1 MPTDIDQLNH
11 PDRQARLAAAS
22 RIATGLASRT
32 DILPPS
38 EEVNNHVHSFYS
50 FSPYSPT
57 KIAFMALKSGLQAV
71 GVMDHASV
79 SGGEEMLE
87 AGKIFGMATTV
98 GFEMR
103 VNFDGAP
110 YSGKKLNN
118 PDSENIVY
126 IAFHGIPRQRISQ
139 CAEFL
144 KPVQHHRNLRNRSQ
158 VEKLNGLIAGTGLQP
173 LDFDRDVWAISK
185 AAEGGSIT
193 ERHILAALATTLIQ
207 HTGGGKKLTEFVRGK
222 LKTEIPAK
230 LATLLEDPANPHLVY
245 DLLGILKASFL
256 PGFFIQPNND
266 ECLSVFTAI
275 DFARSI
281 NAIPAYAYLGDIAE
295 SPTGDKKAEKFEDE
309 FLDGLVPALKQLGF
323 QSITYMPPRNTVP
336 QLLRVQ
342 QLCRESGLMEISGVD
357 INSSRQSFRCP
368 EILMPECRHLNEST
382 WALIAHEKLASANE
396 QYAFFNPAN
405 PFAKMPLAERLQRY
419 AGVGIRIDRRKPET
433 VLNLL

>member
-11 PDRQARLAAAS
+11 PDRQTRLAAAS
-22 RIATGLASRT
+22 RIVASLGLRT

-71 GVMDHASV
+71 GVMDHDSV
-79 SGGEEMLE
+79 AGGEEMLE

-110 YSGKKLNN
+110 YSGRKLNN

-126 IAFHGIPRQRISQ
+126 IALHGIPRQHLGE
-139 CAEFL
+139 CADFL
-144 KPVQHHRNLRNRSQ
+144 KPVQHHRNRRNRCQ
-158 VEKLNGLIAGTGLQP
+158 VEKLNGLLAGTGLQP

-185 AAEGGSIT
+185 AIEGGSIT
-193 ERHILAALATTLIQ
+193 ERHILAALASSLIQ
-207 HTGGGKKLTEFVRGK
+207 HTGGGVRLTQFVREK

-256 PGFFIQPNND
+256 PGFFIQPNNE

-275 DFARSI
+275 DFAHHV
-281 NAIPAYAYLGDIAE
+281 NAIPVYAYLGDIAE

-309 FLDGLVPALKQLGF
+309 FLDDLVPALKALGF
-323 QSITYMPPRNTVP
+323 QAITYMPPRNTVP
-336 QLLRVQ
+336 QLLRIQ
-342 QLCRESGLMEISGVD
+342 KLCRESGLMEISGVD

-382 WALIAHEKLASANE
+382 WALIAHEKLASGDERFAL
-396 QYAFFNPAN
+396 FHPGN
-405 PFAKMPLAERLQRY
+405 PFAGDSLAERLRRY
-419 AGVGIRIDRRKPET
+419 AAVGVRIDRHQPET
-433 VLNLL
+433 AFKLL

>member
-11 PDRQARLAAAS
+11 SDRQTRLAAAS
-22 RIATGLASRT
+22 RIATGLSSRT

-71 GVMDHASV
+71 GVMDHDSV

-110 YSGKKLNN
+110 YSGRKLNN
-118 PDSENIVY
+118 PDSENLVY
-126 IAFHGIPRQRISQ
+126 IALHGIPRQHLGE
-139 CAEFL
+139 CADFL
-144 KPVQHHRNLRNRSQ
+144 KPVQHHRNRRNRCQ
-158 VEKLNGLIAGTGLQP
+158 VEKLNGLLAGTGLQP
-173 LDFDRDVWAISK
+173 LDFDRDVWTISK

-193 ERHILAALATTLIQ
+193 ERHILAALAGSLIQ
-207 HTGGGKKLTEFVRGK
+207 HTGGGVRLTQFVREK

-256 PGFFIQPNND
+256 PGFFIQPNNE
-266 ECLSVFTAI
+266 ECLSVFSAI
-275 DFARSI
+275 DFAHHV
-281 NAIPAYAYLGDIAE
+281 NAIPVYAYLGDIAE

-309 FLDGLVPALKQLGF
+309 FLDGLVPELKNLGF
-323 QSITYMPPRNTVP
+323 QAITYMPPRNTVP
-336 QLLRVQ
+336 QLLRLQ
-342 QLCRESGLMEISGVD
+342 ALCRASGLMEISGVD

-382 WALIAHEKLASANE
+382 WALIAHEKLASGDE
-396 QYAFFNPAN
+396 RFAFFHPDN
-405 PFAKMPLAERLQRY
+405 PFAGDSLAERLRRY
-419 AGVGIRIDRRKPET
+419 AAVGVRIDRHQPET
-433 VLNLL
+433 AFKLL

>member
-11 PDRQARLAAAS
+11 SDRQTRLAAAS
-22 RIATGLASRT
+22 RIATGLSSRT

-71 GVMDHASV
+71 GVMDHDSV

-110 YSGKKLNN
+110 YSGRKLNN
-118 PDSENIVY
+118 PDSENLVY
-126 IAFHGIPRQRISQ
+126 IALHGIPRQHLGE
-139 CAEFL
+139 CADFL
-144 KPVQHHRNLRNRSQ
+144 KPVQHHRNRRNRCQ
-158 VEKLNGLIAGTGLQP
+158 VEKLNGLLAGTGLQP
-173 LDFDRDVWAISK
+173 LDFDRDVWTISK

-193 ERHILAALATTLIQ
+193 ERHILAALAGSLIQ
-207 HTGGGKKLTEFVRGK
+207 HTGGGVRLTQFVREK

-256 PGFFIQPNND
+256 PGFFIQPNNE
-266 ECLSVFTAI
+266 ECLSVFSAI
-275 DFARSI
+275 DFAHHV
-281 NAIPAYAYLGDIAE
+281 NAIPVYAYLGDIAE

-309 FLDGLVPALKQLGF
+309 FLDGLVPELKNLGF
-323 QSITYMPPRNTVP
+323 QAITYMPPRNTVP
-336 QLLRVQ
+336 QLLRLQ
-342 QLCRESGLMEISGVD
+342 ALCRASGLMEISGVD

-382 WALIAHEKLASANE
+382 WALIAHEKLASGDERFAL
-396 QYAFFNPAN
+396 FHPDN
-405 PFAKMPLAERLQRY
+405 PFAGDSLAERLRRY
-419 AGVGIRIDRRKPET
+419 AAVGVRIDRHQPET
-433 VLNLL
+433 AFKLL